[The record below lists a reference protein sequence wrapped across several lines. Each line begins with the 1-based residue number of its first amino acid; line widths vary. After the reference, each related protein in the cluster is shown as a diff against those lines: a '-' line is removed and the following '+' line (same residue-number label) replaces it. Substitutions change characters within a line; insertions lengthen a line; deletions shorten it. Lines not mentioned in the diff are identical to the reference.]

1 MFEYTKWKYPL
12 WLIKEKTVLIWK
24 WNIERVILYDS
35 SYNIGVFNP
44 IGWTVLAGFVAES
57 V

>member
-1 MFEYTKWKYPL
+1 MPIVIDKGKSCL
-12 WLIKEKTVLIWK
+12 NLKS
-24 WNIERVILYDS
+24 NIERVILYDS

-44 IGWTVLAGFVAES
+44 IVWTVLAGFVAES

>member
-1 MFEYTKWKYPL
+1 M
-12 WLIKEKTVLIWK
+12 
-24 WNIERVILYDS
+24 YDS

-44 IGWTVLAGFVAES
+44 IVWTVLAGFVAES

>member
-1 MFEYTKWKYPL
+1 M
-12 WLIKEKTVLIWK
+12 
-24 WNIERVILYDS
+24 YDS